1 MTTQTQE
8 LDIRAVSL
16 PSSDM
21 LNRSPLSEAVKE
33 MFNDL
38 KIDMI
43 TDLTDDEI
51 KLITRIYMISDM
63 KQISVWKTGVRYYLR
78 LLLSRKRKSRS
89 ELLQAIEGAQKRAS
103 LWDQIFNR
111 NKEDRPK

>member
-1 MTTQTQE
+1 MTIQE
-8 LDIRAVSL
+8 YDLTAVNL
-16 PSSDM
+16 PSTDM

-51 KLITRIYMISDM
+51 KLITRIYIISDI
-63 KQISVWKTGVRYYLR
+63 KDLSVWRSGLKYYLR

-89 ELLQAIEGAQKRAS
+89 ELLQAIEGAQKKAT
-103 LWDQIFNR
+103 LWDNIFNR
-111 NKEDRPK
+111 SREDRPK